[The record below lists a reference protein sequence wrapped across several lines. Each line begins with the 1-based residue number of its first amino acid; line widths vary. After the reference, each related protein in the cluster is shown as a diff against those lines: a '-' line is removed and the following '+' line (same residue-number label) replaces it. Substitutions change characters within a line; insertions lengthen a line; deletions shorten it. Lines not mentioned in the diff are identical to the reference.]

1 MQDALVTVLVV
12 VVAIGVVVAIYTLL
26 ISGRSLRQI
35 GDRGLE
41 TGAGAPAA
49 DPPGERDEEIEQM
62 LGARNRRRELR
73 GEQPLDPAAELAAL
87 SREVG
92 GDGLR
97 DEVRAV
103 VDARNRRRVRAG
115 LEPLDVE
122 TQIDR
127 ELRELT

>member
-1 MQDALVTVLVV
+1 
-12 VVAIGVVVAIYTLL
+12 
-26 ISGRSLRQI
+26 
-35 GDRGLE
+35 
-41 TGAGAPAA
+41 
-49 DPPGERDEEIEQM
+49 M

-87 SREVG
+87 SRELG